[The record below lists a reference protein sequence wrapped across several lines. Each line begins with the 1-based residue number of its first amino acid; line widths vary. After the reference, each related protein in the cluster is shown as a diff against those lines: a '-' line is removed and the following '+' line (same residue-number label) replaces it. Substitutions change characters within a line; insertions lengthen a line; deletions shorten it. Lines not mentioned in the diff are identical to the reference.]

1 MALEVLQHSGQIA
14 KSRERLVER
23 GIGCLVDEPT
33 SRIGLISRLLGRRA
47 PLRVGDRL
55 KSWDVLRTAEFIE
68 EGFEKSAEILDL
80 GAFQSEILGV
90 LHRMGF
96 RNLTGIDMNPDLVRM
111 PDAEVIRYEVGD
123 FLAPPFP
130 DGHFD
135 VITAVSVIEHGFDAE
150 ALLGVIRRL
159 LRPGGCFVASFDYWP
174 EKIDTTGTKFFG
186 MDWRIFSREEVQDF
200 MGEASRHDLDP
211 AGPLAF
217 EALERPV
224 HCAERDYT
232 FAWAVLRKRG
242 SR

>member
-1 MALEVLQHSGQIA
+1 MALEVLQNFGQIA

-23 GIGCLVDEPT
+23 GIGCLVNEPT
-33 SRIGLISRLLGRRA
+33 SSVGLLSRMLGHRA
-47 PLRVGDRL
+47 PLRVGDQL

-68 EGFEKSAEILDL
+68 EGFEKGAAILDL

-96 RNLTGIDMNPDLVRM
+96 RDLTGIDMNPAVVRM
-111 PDAEVIRYEVGD
+111 PDADAIRYQVGD
-123 FLAPPFP
+123 FLAAPFP
-130 DGHFD
+130 EGHFD
-135 VITAVSVIEHGFDAE
+135 VVTAISVIEHGFDAE
-150 ALLGVIRRL
+150 VLLGVVRRL

-186 MDWRIFSREEVQDF
+186 MDWRIFSRDEVQVFLDD
-200 MGEASRHDLDP
+200 ASRHDLDP
-211 AGPLAF
+211 DGPLSF

-232 FAWAVLRKRG
+232 FAWTVLRKRG